1 MGFNGCILRG
11 TCSEIYAIFLLIS
24 PGRMD
29 GLRTAMVNRCSGLT
43 MCEGFTSL
51 TALQMGDYYH
61 DVKISNLEY
70 ADNYE
75 LPYTMSFESNRIEEI
90 YFSVRQSRKFRNGSE
105 FISEVSQVAKSE

>member
-1 MGFNGCILRG
+1 MKI
-11 TCSEIYAIFLLIS
+11 IYTTALYHV
-24 PGRMD
+24 RMD
-29 GLRTAMVNRCSGLT
+29 GLRTAMVTQCSGLT

-105 FISEVSQVAKSE
+105 FISDVSRFAKSELKRRYC

>member
-1 MGFNGCILRG
+1 
-11 TCSEIYAIFLLIS
+11 
-24 PGRMD
+24 
-29 GLRTAMVNRCSGLT
+29 

-105 FISEVSQVAKSE
+105 FISDVSRFEKSELKGRYC